1 MMTFND
7 LKAYVFAEKDSYPM
21 NFGFSTER
29 NFVGYSNKIMLL
41 LYTVAVLR
49 VIRPRASPTLQ

>member
-21 NFGFSTER
+21 NFGFSSER
-29 NFVGYSNKIMLL
+29 NFVGYSDKIM

-49 VIRPRASPTLQ
+49 VIRPRALPTLH